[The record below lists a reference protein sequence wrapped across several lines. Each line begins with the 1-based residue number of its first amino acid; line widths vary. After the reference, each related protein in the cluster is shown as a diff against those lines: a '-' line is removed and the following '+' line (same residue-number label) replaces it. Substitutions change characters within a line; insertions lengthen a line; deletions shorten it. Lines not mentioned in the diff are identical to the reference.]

1 MEKFYTTSKSIGN
14 ETLESSP
21 EFDLGFDY
29 NGQHIEIGDDP
40 YYKSEAG
47 PVSIS
52 DLMQKLQLL
61 QNNGA
66 NYVSCDWHCDHG
78 ELDIYGFKMTVS
90 TSEEIESYL
99 DILKRKRQINKENE
113 LADLEKKIILLKK
126 DLEVNK

>member
-1 MEKFYTTSKSIGN
+1 MEKFYTTSKSIGK
-14 ETLESSP
+14 ETLESDP
-21 EFDLGFDY
+21 EFNLGFDY
-29 NGQHIEIGDDP
+29 NGHHIEIGDDP

-52 DLMQKLQLL
+52 DLIEKLQLF

-78 ELDIYGFKMTVS
+78 ELDIYAFKMTVS

-99 DILKRKRQINKENE
+99 DILKRKRQIDKENQITE
-113 LADLEKKIILLKK
+113 LEEKLKILKK
-126 DLEVNK
+126 SLVD

>member
-1 MEKFYTTSKSIGN
+1 MEKFYTTSKSIGK
-14 ETLESSP
+14 ETLESKP

-40 YYKSEAG
+40 FYKSEAG

-52 DLMQKLQLL
+52 DLIEKLQVF

-66 NYVSCDWHCDHG
+66 NYVCCDWHCDHV
-78 ELDIYGFKMTVS
+78 ELDIYAFKMSVS
-90 TSEEIESYL
+90 TPEEIESYL
-99 DILKRKRQINKENE
+99 DVLKKTKQTAKQNE
-113 LADLEKKIILLKK
+113 IANLEKKLILLKK

>member
-14 ETLESSP
+14 ETLESKP

-40 YYKSEAG
+40 FYKSEAG

-52 DLMQKLQLL
+52 DLMQALQLL

-66 NYVSCDWHCDHG
+66 NYVCCDWHYDHV
-78 ELDIYGFKMTVS
+78 ELDIYAFKMSVS
-90 TSEEIESYL
+90 TPEEIESYL
-99 DILKRKRQINKENE
+99 DILKVKNQISKENE
-113 LADLEKKIILLKK
+113 IIDLEKRLILLKK

>member
-1 MEKFYTTSKSIGN
+1 MEKFYTTSKFIEKTYLNSV
-14 ETLESSP
+14 P

-40 YYKSEAG
+40 YDKSEAG
-47 PVSIS
+47 PVLIS

-66 NYVSCDWHCDHG
+66 NYVCCDWHCGHG

-90 TSEEIESYL
+90 TLDDIGCYL
-99 DILKRKRQINKENE
+99 DVLKTKSQKTKENE
-113 LADLEKKIILLKK
+113 IANLEKRLILLKK